1 MIYSTISLNTPTY
14 QTKGIYNW
22 ALNGSRKQ
30 GKLAVVTSNNGY
42 NLIAVCRESEVAAS
56 IARSATKK
64 GNTKV
69 TCRWVETEDLKVTL
83 QESINRLSGYSGK
96 GVTIEKLKVTLEIVK
111 QFC

>member
-1 MIYSTISLNTPTY
+1 MTYSTIALTTPTY
-14 QTKGIYNW
+14 QTKGIYHW
-22 ALNGSRKQ
+22 ALNGTRKQ
-30 GKLAVVTSNNGY
+30 GKLALVTSNNGY
-42 NLIAVCRESEVAAS
+42 NIIAVCRESEVAAS
-56 IARSATKK
+56 IAREATRK
-64 GNTKV
+64 GEVKI